1 MCNKLTGKEKQILAS
16 FGKTISLLS
25 EADKERLL
33 SAGEQLA
40 GGTMQQKNLK
50 KEGISNGISIGD
62 RQSD

>member
-1 MCNKLTGKEKQILAS
+1 MALSKKEDQILAS

-25 EADKERLL
+25 EADKEQLL

-50 KEGISNGISIGD
+50 KE
-62 RQSD
+62 

>member
-1 MCNKLTGKEKQILAS
+1 MALSKKEDQILAS

-25 EADKERLL
+25 EADKEQLL

-50 KEGISNGISIGD
+50 KERTSNGISIGD

>member
-1 MCNKLTGKEKQILAS
+1 MALSKKEDQILAS

-25 EADKERLL
+25 EADKEQLL

-40 GGTMQQKNLK
+40 GGTMQHKNLK
-50 KEGISNGISIGD
+50 KEGTSNGISIGD